1 MAKKKSNGNGNGN
14 SGNTNVNG
22 NGNGKKETIN
32 FDKKLMTIIEN
43 GQEKNIPLNNKQIA
57 EVLYGSKLQVR
68 GKNKRQKDLLTSI
81 GTKEITIAVGP
92 AGVGKSYVSVA
103 KALELL
109 AHSENN
115 YQKIYIVT
123 PNVELDG
130 SHLGFMPG
138 DLMEKLGYY
147 LFSTFYL
154 IDKVIGKQNRKR
166 LLELGIIE
174 PLAIGFLRGV
184 NIDNSILICEE
195 AQNTTALQMK
205 TMITR
210 IGFNSKFIISG
221 DLEQADIRNQNG
233 LQDALDK
240 FSNFEEIGL
249 VKFEK
254 EDIVRNPIIGK
265 ILSKY

>member
-1 MAKKKSNGNGNGN
+1 MGKKRTTGNSNENGN
-14 SGNTNVNG
+14 SS
-22 NGNGKKETIN
+22 NGNGKKESIN
-32 FDKKLMTIIEN
+32 FEKKMMTIMEN
-43 GQEKNIPLNNKQIA
+43 GQEKQIPLNNKQIA
-57 EVLYGSKLQVR
+57 EILYGTKLQVR

-92 AGVGKSYVSVA
+92 AGVGKSYISVA

-138 DLMEKLGYY
+138 DLLEKLGYY
-147 LFSTFYL
+147 LFSTYYL
-154 IDKVIGKQNRKR
+154 VDKVIGKQNRKR
-166 LLELGIIE
+166 LQELGIIE

-195 AQNTTALQMK
+195 AQNTTSLQMK
-205 TMITR
+205 TMMTR

-221 DLEQADIRNQNG
+221 DLEQTDIRQGNG
-233 LQDALDK
+233 LQDVLQK
-240 FSNFEEIGL
+240 FSDFEEIGTIR
-249 VKFEK
+249 FEK
-254 EDIVRNPIIGK
+254 EDIVRNPLIGK